1 MYEIWFGDV
10 MFPVA
15 PENIKTSVAGNN
27 TTFNLINE
35 SEVNQIKGMKLTGYS
50 FELMIPA
57 VSYPWA
63 VYTNGFQVPDYYL
76 SVLESF
82 KKKKKPFKFKVIR
95 KDYAGNPT
103 WDTNVDVTL
112 ESYEYED
119 DAEEMLDIKVSIEL
133 KQYKKFGT
141 KKVKV
146 RNGKMRRYNVDTTK
160 RKIVKSYMTK
170 KGDTLRMIGKKVYG
184 VNSQNNAEVRYKKN
198 KKKFARVLKIKFAG
212 KFTKRLYTTSLP
224 AGIRISVPG
233 LYENMLSE
241 MVTRR

>member
-63 VYTNGFQVPDYYL
+63 VYTNGFQAPDYYL

-112 ESYEYED
+112 EPMS
-119 DAEEMLDIKVSIEL
+119 MKMMR
-133 KQYKKFGT
+133 KKCWT
-141 KKVKV
+141 SKC
-146 RNGKMRRYNVDTTK
+146 
-160 RKIVKSYMTK
+160 
-170 KGDTLRMIGKKVYG
+170 
-184 VNSQNNAEVRYKKN
+184 
-198 KKKFARVLKIKFAG
+198 
-212 KFTKRLYTTSLP
+212 RL
-224 AGIRISVPG
+224 
-233 LYENMLSE
+233 N
-241 MVTRR
+241 

>member
-1 MYEIWFGDV
+1 M
-10 MFPVA
+10 
-15 PENIKTSVAGNN
+15 
-27 TTFNLINE
+27 
-35 SEVNQIKGMKLTGYS
+35 
-50 FELMIPA
+50 
-57 VSYPWA
+57 
-63 VYTNGFQVPDYYL
+63 
-76 SVLESF
+76 
-82 KKKKKPFKFKVIR
+82 
-95 KDYAGNPT
+95 
-103 WDTNVDVTL
+103 DVTL

-160 RKIVKSYMTK
+160 RKIVKSYTTK
-170 KGDTLRMIGKKVYG
+170 KGDTLRIIGKKVYG
-184 VNSQNNAEVRYKKN
+184 VNSKNNAEVLYKKN
-198 KKKFARVLKIKFAG
+198 KKKFASVLKTKFAG